1 MNRPLNLEEDRAPA
15 LFCRIFFALSAV
27 MLLLCVFQAFCWLL
41 GLPVGEKLGDIVSFR
56 RLFFRNGADC
66 FMDFFNSARDAAQ
79 GAGAYTERGII
90 YQIGR
95 AHV

>member
-41 GLPVGEKLGDIVSFR
+41 GLPVGEKLGNIVSFR
-56 RLFFRNGADC
+56 RFFRNGADC
-66 FMDFFNSARDAAQ
+66 FMDF
-79 GAGAYTERGII
+79 
-90 YQIGR
+90 
-95 AHV
+95 